1 MYIEWLLVYLLLVR
15 ANRELVKDV
24 LTCRPLENSVYK
36 SRHPN
41 DTDDPDTVGMSSE
54 DEAEGMGDILGVSRR
69 LNKPPRAGPS
79 LPEPPVLEEE
89 GMIKVPKWDLKRAQG
104 ILKDILDGRRV
115 CITGATWEEVPFKVP
130 EVQAG
135 NTNCEL
141 CQQSFRSTHSL
152 CCHMKTH
159 TGDTGWSCDQ
169 CGKVLASRTM
179 SELHQKGCGQE
190 KGHWCQ
196 TCKKGYTTKQALVA
210 HLKVKHGPAPTVEQ
224 LTCPTCSKVFKLV
237 KTMHEHMASHKGPS
251 FAEWK
256 GVVLVL
262 SHCQNASTGTWRR
275 GTASLQGRSNHLSCL

>member
-1 MYIEWLLVYLLLVR
+1 MYIEWSLVYLLLVW

-36 SRHPN
+36 SQHPD

-69 LNKPPRAGPS
+69 LNKPPPAGPL

-89 GMIKVPKWDLKRAQG
+89 GMIKVLKHDLKRAQG
-104 ILKDILDGRRV
+104 ILKDILAGRRV
-115 CITGATWEEVPFKVP
+115 RFTGATQEEVPFEVP

-135 NTNCEL
+135 DTNCEL
-141 CQQSFRSTHSL
+141 CRQSFKSTRSL
-152 CCHMKTH
+152 RRHMKTH
-159 TGDTGWSCDQ
+159 TGHTGWSCDR
-169 CGKVLASRTM
+169 CGKVLASRAM
-179 SELHQKGCGQE
+179 SELHQKACGRE

-210 HLKVKHGPAPTVEQ
+210 HLKVKHSPAPTVEQ

-237 KTMHEHMASHKGPS
+237 KTMREHMASHKGPFFCRVEGCGAGPFS
-251 FAEWK
+251 LLKHLNRHMEER
-256 GVVLVL
+256 
-262 SHCQNASTGTWRR
+262 HCFSARKE
-275 GTASLQGRSNHLSCL
+275 